1 MRLYNK
7 PENKSRTL
15 DRQPRVDCQKSLVG
29 NGLKS
34 VDVLQ
39 RKGGN
44 ILQVKDMLDKA
55 SKDLFGHG
63 IYEDIIEAVS
73 TYHDD
78 SLIPANDYGRQF
90 MQLVEI
96 RKIIRS
102 WEQKNG
108 AVTQEIQSGFWG
120 VSKQEKRREVL
131 RELNNSLPQESM
143 VVLQQGFDSANQQH
157 AQDRAALLR
166 CIDSG
171 FSNSDQRL
179 KNSCEWV
186 RSGKTKLY
194 AVTPTGDS
202 YARLIY
208 AHKNPVVDE
217 AFFPEGVKGAP
228 GDVYG
233 PAVTYKKDNLNDNTN
248 VSLTHIKRT
257 GGWNDPGSPGIIA
270 VVNADKK
277 PQNVIWETLRH
288 EVQHDADKHKGRDS
302 LSGYRSAAE
311 VNDDLN
317 TDPDYL
323 TLANAGKSESERE
336 EAFRKLSGKYGSDK
350 DVLAK
355 IRGLNIATK
364 ASAAEV
370 DLITYKTEFRA
381 YSYQEGDV
389 GGSYSQLDNSVQD
402 QSCDGYMFSK
412 RQLAIFLHIYH
423 GYANIKKAWDNNPLL
438 YNNIIRFRQA
448 VQAYWSPD
456 TEGFNK
462 YNSVRI
468 DDFYLA
474 LDVLGDKEQST
485 FLETKGGIDAA
496 PVRTKVTDPGDP
508 LVKKLFI
515 AIRDLDE
522 SDRDYIL
529 KESPA
534 MLAKIRRHL
543 DGAALQA
550 VEVKFDLMKRLDNIR
565 NSPLH
570 GFSEASI
577 KMEKQ
582 LLEKLYR
589 D

>member
-1 MRLYNK
+1 MRLYNNK

-15 DRQPRVDCQKSLVG
+15 DLQPRADCPKSLDG

-34 VDVLQ
+34 ADALQ

-44 ILQVKDMLDKA
+44 LLQVKVMLDKA
-55 SKDLFGHG
+55 PKNLFERGT
-63 IYEDIIEAVS
+63 YENIIEAVS

-90 MQLVEI
+90 MQLVKI
-96 RKIIRS
+96 RTIIKS
-102 WEQKNG
+102 WEQENTDSVFLGK
-108 AVTQEIQSGFWG
+108 
-120 VSKQEKRREVL
+120 SKQEKRREVL

-143 VVLQQGFDSANQQH
+143 VVLQQGFDSANLQH

-208 AHKNPVVDE
+208 AGKDPVVDE

-248 VSLTHIKRT
+248 VSLTHIKQT
-257 GGWNDPGSPGIIA
+257 GGWNNPGSPGIIA

-302 LSGYRSAAE
+302 LSGYRSAVE
-311 VNDDLN
+311 VDDNLH

-323 TLANAGKSESERE
+323 ILINSGKSLNERD
-336 EAFRKLSGKYGSDK
+336 AALRNLSGKYGSDDK
-350 DVLAK
+350 VFAG
-355 IRGLNIATK
+355 ISRLNIVTK

-370 DLITYKTEFRA
+370 DLMTYKTEFRA

-389 GGSYSQLDNSVQD
+389 GGYYTQLDNTVQD
-402 QSCDGYMFSK
+402 QSYNGYMFSK
-412 RQLAIFLHIYH
+412 RQLEIFLHIYQR
-423 GYANIKKAWDNNPLL
+423 YANIKKAWDNNPLL
-438 YNNIIRFRQA
+438 YNNVICFRQA

-474 LDVLGDKEQST
+474 LDVLGDKAQST
-485 FLETKGGIDAA
+485 FGETKGGIDAA
-496 PVRTKVTDPGDP
+496 PVQTKVTDPGDT
-508 LVKKLFI
+508 LVKKIFV

-543 DGAALQA
+543 DGAAL
-550 VEVKFDLMKRLDNIR
+550 
-565 NSPLH
+565 
-570 GFSEASI
+570 
-577 KMEKQ
+577 
-582 LLEKLYR
+582 
-589 D
+589 